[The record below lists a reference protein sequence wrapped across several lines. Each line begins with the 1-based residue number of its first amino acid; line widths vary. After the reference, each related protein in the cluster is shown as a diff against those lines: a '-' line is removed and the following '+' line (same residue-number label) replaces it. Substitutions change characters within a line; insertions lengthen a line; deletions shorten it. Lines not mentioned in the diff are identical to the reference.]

1 MVDEIRRIT
10 GGIVMEV
17 LRSVCPY
24 DCPDACGLII
34 NVEDG
39 KAIKVQGDPE
49 HPFTRG
55 TLCPKMAHYEKT
67 VHSKKRILTPLLRNG
82 AKGSGSFVPI
92 SWDEAIK
99 HIKTKWKEII
109 AKYGSEA
116 ILPYSYAGTMGLVQ
130 RNSGHPFFYSLG
142 ASRLDRTICAP
153 AKQYGW
159 DAVMGETMGPHTDE
173 IQESDLIILWGIHAL
188 ATDIHIIHD
197 INIAK
202 KKGAKVCLIDT
213 FETETAKIADKVIIV
228 KPGTDGALALGMMHV
243 IARENL
249 IDKDFINKYV
259 QGYEELKDN
268 VLPDYP
274 LDKVSEIT
282 GIDASAIE
290 NMAIQYAKAKA
301 PFIRM
306 GSGLSRY
313 GNGAMSVRTITCL
326 PALVGAWGKRGG
338 GLLTSIS
345 TSSAFDK
352 KLVTHEEF
360 QEKEARTINMNELGN
375 ALNEVNDPP
384 IMSLYVYHSN
394 PAAVAPDQNR
404 VLQGLSR
411 EDLFTVVHERFMTDT
426 AKYAD
431 IVLPATT
438 SLEHSDLYNA
448 YGHYVVQRAYP
459 VISTL
464 GEAKSNWEV
473 FSLLADAMGINKAF
487 FNQSAD
493 DLISSI
499 LEKPSSW
506 LANTKIKTLLEG
518 KPLELPL
525 PDGYKTNFRTP
536 SGKIEILN
544 PTEDEPLP
552 RYFEPHGDD
561 AEFWLINSPD
571 PRLLN
576 SSFNEREDLI
586 KTNRM
591 ILQVNPEDASK
602 IGLEDGQL
610 VTAYNERG
618 EVDFKLKITAKVP
631 KSVVVTQGVWW
642 IENTP
647 GNRSVN
653 ALTSQRLTDKGN
665 GSTFYDVKVNIKAKK

>member
-1 MVDEIRRIT
+1 
-10 GGIVMEV
+10 MEV

-24 DCPDACGLII
+24 DCPDTCGLII

-39 KAIKVQGDPE
+39 KVIKVQGDPE

-82 AKGSGSFVPI
+82 AKGSGRFEPI
-92 SWDEAIK
+92 SWDKAIK
-99 HIKTKWKEII
+99 HIATKWKEII
-109 AKYGSEA
+109 VKYGSEA

-130 RNSGHPFFYSLG
+130 RNSGHPFFYSIG

-159 DAVMGETMGPHTDE
+159 DAVMGKTMGPHTDE

-202 KKGAKVCLIDT
+202 KKGAKVWLIDT
-213 FETETAKIADKVIIV
+213 FETDTAKIADKVIIV
-228 KPGTDGALALGMMHV
+228 KPGTDGALALGMMNV
-243 IARENL
+243 IARDNL
-249 IDKDFINKYV
+249 IDKNFINKYV

-268 VLPDYP
+268 ILKDYP
-274 LDKVSEIT
+274 LDKVNEIT
-282 GIDASAIE
+282 GIDASVIE
-290 NMAIQYAKAKA
+290 NMAIQYGKAKA

-338 GLLTSIS
+338 GLLTSTS

-352 KLVTHEEF
+352 KLVTREEF
-360 QEKEARTINMNELGN
+360 QKKEARIINMNELGN

-394 PAAVAPDQNR
+394 PAAVAPDQNK
-404 VLQGLSR
+404 VLKGLSR

-459 VISTL
+459 AISTL

-473 FSLLADAMGINKAF
+473 FSLLADAMDINKSF

-493 DLISSI
+493 ELINSI
-499 LEKPSSW
+499 LEKSSSW
-506 LANTKIKTLLEG
+506 LANTKIEALLKG

-544 PTEDEPLP
+544 PAEDEPLP
-552 RYFEPHGDD
+552 RYFEPHGDN

-586 KTNRM
+586 KDNRM

-602 IGLEDGQL
+602 IGIEDGKL

-618 EVDFKLKITAKVP
+618 EVDFKLKITNKVP
-631 KSVVVTQGVWW
+631 KGVVVTQGVWW

-665 GSTFYDVKVNIKAKK
+665 GSTFYDVKINIKAKK